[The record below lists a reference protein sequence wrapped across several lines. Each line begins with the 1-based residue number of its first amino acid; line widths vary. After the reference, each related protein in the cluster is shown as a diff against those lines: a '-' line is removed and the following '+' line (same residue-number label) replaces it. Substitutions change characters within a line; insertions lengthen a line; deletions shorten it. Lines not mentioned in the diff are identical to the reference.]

1 MENQTSEKR
10 REKRTSLPSSSAVF
24 GQLLE
29 LGKCTF
35 LNSLIVLKVSLMGLG
50 RGQDINWLGQ
60 LTVAN
65 NIDQVLFTGGVRS
78 CERGL
83 EVGSH
88 VTKSARPFC
97 LQRWKSCRF

>member
-1 MENQTSEKR
+1 
-10 REKRTSLPSSSAVF
+10 
-24 GQLLE
+24 
-29 LGKCTF
+29 
-35 LNSLIVLKVSLMGLG
+35 MGLG

-97 LQRWKSCRF
+97 L